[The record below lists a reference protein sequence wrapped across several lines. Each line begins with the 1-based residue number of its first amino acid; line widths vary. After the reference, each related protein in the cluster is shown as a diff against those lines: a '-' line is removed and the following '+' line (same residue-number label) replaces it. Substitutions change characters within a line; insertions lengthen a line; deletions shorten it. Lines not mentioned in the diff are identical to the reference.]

1 MTDVLEADVLE
12 AGKIKKLGS
21 RSKEWSQQ
29 LELAYID
36 LMDSKKAPYQMQPE
50 TNGMPGEW
58 VKEITGTYRLGGQ
71 KHIPLI
77 SLRKQ

>member
-1 MTDVLEADVLE
+1 VTDVLEADVLE
-12 AGKIKKLGS
+12 AGKIKKLGR

-50 TNGMPGEW
+50 TNGMPGE
-58 VKEITGTYRLGGQ
+58 
-71 KHIPLI
+71 
-77 SLRKQ
+77 